1 MNSDMQFF
9 RTPVT
14 LDEIRKRVAFAFD
27 RNILCREIR
36 FEVVSAPRLSAG
48 ANWTISMQPVAPD
61 ALWEA
66 SEILSDIQ
74 DAYMLAEERGSLSRA
89 A

>member
-1 MNSDMQFF
+1 MTSDTHFP
-9 RTPVT
+9 RTPAT
-14 LDEIRKRVAFAFD
+14 LKEIRNRVAFAFG
-27 RNILCREIR
+27 RNFLCRDIR

-66 SEILSDIQ
+66 SEIVSDIQ
-74 DAYMLAEERGSLSRA
+74 DAYMLADVRESMSRA

>member
-1 MNSDMQFF
+1 MNSDIHFS

-14 LDEIRKRVAFAFD
+14 LDEIRTRVAFAFGRNFLC
-27 RNILCREIR
+27 RNIHFEI
-36 FEVVSAPRLSAG
+36 VSTPRLSAG

-66 SEILSDIQ
+66 SEIVSDIQ
-74 DAYMLAEERGSLSRA
+74 DAYMLAEGHSSLSRA

>member
-1 MNSDMQFF
+1 MNSNTHFS

-14 LDEIRKRVAFAFD
+14 LAEIRNRVAFAFG
-27 RNILCREIR
+27 RNLLCRGIQ
-36 FEVVSAPRLSAG
+36 FEVISTPRLSAG

-66 SEILSDIQ
+66 SEIVSDIQ
-74 DAYMLAEERGSLSRA
+74 DAYMLAEVRDSLSRA